1 MRTRSD
7 MPERGS
13 YGAAYLLI
21 HILII
26 GLCLSGHATALAQ
39 GATDFVGT
47 VLTVDAAAGKLSVK
61 KADGGTRFTFVVN
74 DKTQFAGAG
83 VKSLAD
89 VKKGDSVTVTY
100 VVSGSQYIAAKV
112 AAKGK

>member
-1 MRTRSD
+1 MVIPSNVRISAR
-7 MPERGS
+7 RGILLALS
-13 YGAAYLLI
+13 LAVLYL
-21 HILII
+21 
-26 GLCLSGHATALAQ
+26 GLGSPAPAQ
-39 GATDFVGT
+39 GPTDFAGT

-83 VKSLAD
+83 VKGLAD